1 MQPTYKLFLDL
12 NAFWAAASNAGAE
25 VALQDMMRDVAA
37 PGMPI
42 PNIESFIC
50 LTALATRQGHVL
62 AARVVLERTEIWQD
76 ERAVRGSVQ
85 ARAAQALTF
94 LRAAA
99 DAHDVPLAPQGG
111 IVAVP
116 GLLDDLLKI
125 RTTHALWHYAT
136 PDRHDPR
143 TWRLI
148 APAEAAPS
156 EEA

>member
-1 MQPTYKLFLDL
+1 MPSTYKMFLDL
-12 NAFWAAASNAGAE
+12 NAFWDAAADAGAE

-42 PNIESFIC
+42 PNLESFIC
-50 LTALATRQGHVL
+50 LTALAERRGQVL
-62 AARVVLERTEIWQD
+62 AARVVLERTELWQD
-76 ERAVRGSVQ
+76 ERAVRESVQ

-99 DAHDVPLAPQGG
+99 DAHAVPLAPQGG

-125 RTTHALWHYAT
+125 RTTHALWRYAT

-148 APAEAAPS
+148 AQAATPPDAEA
-156 EEA
+156 

>member
-1 MQPTYKLFLDL
+1 MPSTYKLFLDL
-12 NAFWAAASNAGAE
+12 NAFWAAAADAGAE

-50 LTALATRQGHVL
+50 LTALAASQGHVL
-62 AARVVLERTEIWQD
+62 AARVVLERTELWQD
-76 ERAVRGSVQ
+76 ERAVRESVQ

-99 DAHDVPLAPQGG
+99 DAHGVPLAPQAG

-125 RTTHALWHYAT
+125 RTTHALWQYAT

-148 APAEAAPS
+148 APAAAAPDA
-156 EEA
+156 EA